1 MKLRCLIVDDEPP
14 AIKVLLSY
22 IENMENLDVAGT
34 CFNAL
39 EAMQI
44 LQRQHVDLIFLDIR
58 MPRLLGTEF
67 IRTLR
72 NPPRVI
78 FTTAHK
84 DYAVEGFDLDAVD
97 YLLKPF
103 SFERFLKAINK
114 IGGNAATPGPTAAA
128 ADSTIPRP
136 HASLSTSNAAT
147 PAPSPGGSFLYFR
160 VDRKMTRVEL
170 DEVLYI
176 ESMKDY
182 SRIVRTVQ
190 KPLVMKKSI
199 SSIEEM
205 LPEDQFIRIH
215 RSFIVGIQ
223 KVTAYTQHQVEVGG
237 QELPIGKVYRHQ
249 LSKLAR
255 FTPPGGSSPGS
266 QQPF

>member
-1 MKLRCLIVDDEPP
+1 MKIRCLIVDDEPP

-22 IENMENLDVAGT
+22 IENIENLDVAGT

-39 EAMQI
+39 EAMQV
-44 LQRQHVDLIFLDIR
+44 LQQQPVDLIFLDIK

-72 NPPRVI
+72 NPPKVI

-114 IGGNAATPGPTAAA
+114 IGGTSPIPGA
-128 ADSTIPRP
+128 TIPP
-136 HASLSTSNAAT
+136 HVAETT
-147 PAPSPGGSFLYFR
+147 APSLTQGSFLYFR
-160 VDRKMTRVEL
+160 IDRKMTRVEL
-170 DEVLYI
+170 DEILYI
-176 ESMKDY
+176 ESLKDY
-182 SRIVRTVQ
+182 SRIVRTGQ
-190 KPLVMKKSI
+190 KPLVMKKPI

-205 LPEDQFIRIH
+205 LPENQFVRIH
-215 RSFIVGIQ
+215 RSFIVAIQ
-223 KVTAYTQHQVEVGG
+223 KVSAYTQHHIEVGD
-237 QELPIGKVYRHQ
+237 QELPIGKLYRHQ
-249 LSKLAR
+249 LNKLTR
-255 FTPPGGSSPGS
+255 FTPPGDFSPGS
-266 QQPF
+266 QRRPSTPGSSPYTKQ